1 MAKEQKRAKYV
12 RNAIEANKENRQAP
26 KIVNLIKDDDYFDTK
41 EPPKGEQFTVCQ
53 TCGQLFEQDFYREG
67 NRYSSYKTC
76 HSCRRKVG
84 VQKQAKLKEM
94 AAAKESEVASVTLPF
109 NPHPWQAKAFEDFK
123 THRFNLWACGN
134 RCLLKDDFIQGCNK
148 PVQDVRV
155 GDKVYSQNGYEQL
168 VTAIGKDDYEGYV
181 YRVKGFS
188 CLETVCNEEHP
199 FLVCDIL
206 VDPDSYRNGNKPTVI
221 RERFVKAKDIE
232 NEVFEK
238 KKHGK
243 HIRKF
248 YKLPKIKKE
257 VKCSEWVLSD
267 GNVIPLNNDFAWLF
281 GLYCAEGCKIGTSSK
296 LTLNFKQP
304 WLADRS
310 KELIESLGYHV
321 NRREREQEG
330 TCCVICSRS
339 AYSERLEYEM
349 GKGSVNKHIP
359 ESILFN
365 ENEEI
370 LVSFLKGYFSGD
382 GWYDRERSSLKAF
395 TVSRRLAEELQMA
408 FIRLGYF
415 AGVSFNKRE
424 KSANGDYVVVV
435 TDRDA
440 VTRLGYESH
449 KVHPHQTAIKIG
461 DDFYVMLQS
470 VKKEWKRCKIYFF
483 STEDGTFVH
492 NNQINHNSGKDFCA
506 NMIGIWYFVQ
516 CLNENRAIEHP
527 EMAPSVLWW
536 IIAPTEP
543 MAKQNWRDLK
553 KQFPKEWMVACSD
566 SSMTM
571 QTVGGGIIE
580 VRSAYNAES
589 LVGVGLDLVTITE
602 AARIGD
608 LPVVWANLEARLGSP
623 GRGLEADRRGRSYGA
638 GKAII
643 NSTPIGKN
651 YFYTMWKWGQVGSSE
666 YSSNWISYQLP
677 WTSNPSNEELARTIV
692 KTRYG
697 EMEYEEDLRRR
708 LGDRLF
714 RQNYLADFLAM
725 DGTVF
730 KDFEEK
736 CVQNLFNMGLS
747 KKEQAQYAQEWIQPV
762 PYHSYRIG
770 YDPATG
776 SSSDTPAVIVR
787 DMDTNRIVQVVN
799 LYGKNYDQQWD
810 EISYISRRYNYAPCA
825 WLRTGH
831 TAVENQLAK
840 RGVVEI
846 PLDEQGGRKAE
857 YIQSL
862 ERAIQ
867 NDDLHVLLDGSEA
880 VQTFVM
886 QMNDY
891 TEKNGKYSNEQ
902 QEHDDFVSACYAV
915 YHDYSV
921 QEFKVSYCGLMGSV
935 KRYA

>member
-134 RCLLKDDFIQGCNK
+134 R
-148 PVQDVRV
+148 
-155 GDKVYSQNGYEQL
+155 
-168 VTAIGKDDYEGYV
+168 A
-181 YRVKGFS
+181 
-188 CLETVCNEEHP
+188 
-199 FLVCDIL
+199 
-206 VDPDSYRNGNKPTVI
+206 
-221 RERFVKAKDIE
+221 
-232 NEVFEK
+232 
-238 KKHGK
+238 
-243 HIRKF
+243 
-248 YKLPKIKKE
+248 
-257 VKCSEWVLSD
+257 
-267 GNVIPLNNDFAWLF
+267 
-281 GLYCAEGCKIGTSSK
+281 
-296 LTLNFKQP
+296 
-304 WLADRS
+304 
-310 KELIESLGYHV
+310 
-321 NRREREQEG
+321 
-330 TCCVICSRS
+330 
-339 AYSERLEYEM
+339 
-349 GKGSVNKHIP
+349 
-359 ESILFN
+359 
-365 ENEEI
+365 
-370 LVSFLKGYFSGD
+370 
-382 GWYDRERSSLKAF
+382 
-395 TVSRRLAEELQMA
+395 
-408 FIRLGYF
+408 
-415 AGVSFNKRE
+415 
-424 KSANGDYVVVV
+424 
-435 TDRDA
+435 
-440 VTRLGYESH
+440 
-449 KVHPHQTAIKIG
+449 
-461 DDFYVMLQS
+461 
-470 VKKEWKRCKIYFF
+470 
-483 STEDGTFVH
+483 
-492 NNQINHNSGKDFCA
+492 GKDFCA

-867 NDDLHVLLDGSEA
+867 NDDLHVLLDGSET

>member
-134 RCLLKDDFIQGCNK
+134 R
-148 PVQDVRV
+148 
-155 GDKVYSQNGYEQL
+155 
-168 VTAIGKDDYEGYV
+168 A
-181 YRVKGFS
+181 
-188 CLETVCNEEHP
+188 
-199 FLVCDIL
+199 
-206 VDPDSYRNGNKPTVI
+206 
-221 RERFVKAKDIE
+221 
-232 NEVFEK
+232 
-238 KKHGK
+238 
-243 HIRKF
+243 
-248 YKLPKIKKE
+248 
-257 VKCSEWVLSD
+257 
-267 GNVIPLNNDFAWLF
+267 
-281 GLYCAEGCKIGTSSK
+281 
-296 LTLNFKQP
+296 
-304 WLADRS
+304 
-310 KELIESLGYHV
+310 
-321 NRREREQEG
+321 
-330 TCCVICSRS
+330 
-339 AYSERLEYEM
+339 
-349 GKGSVNKHIP
+349 
-359 ESILFN
+359 
-365 ENEEI
+365 
-370 LVSFLKGYFSGD
+370 
-382 GWYDRERSSLKAF
+382 
-395 TVSRRLAEELQMA
+395 
-408 FIRLGYF
+408 
-415 AGVSFNKRE
+415 
-424 KSANGDYVVVV
+424 
-435 TDRDA
+435 
-440 VTRLGYESH
+440 
-449 KVHPHQTAIKIG
+449 
-461 DDFYVMLQS
+461 
-470 VKKEWKRCKIYFF
+470 
-483 STEDGTFVH
+483 
-492 NNQINHNSGKDFCA
+492 GKDFCA

-867 NDDLHVLLDGSEA
+867 NDDLHVLLDGSET

-921 QEFKVSYCGLMGSV
+921 QEFKVSYCCLMGSV
-935 KRYA
+935 KRHA

>member
-26 KIVNLIKDDDYFDTK
+26 KIVNLIKNDEDFDTK
-41 EPPKGEQFTVCQ
+41 EPPKGEQFTVCE

-134 RCLLKDDFIQGCNK
+134 RCLLEGDFIQGCNK
-148 PVQDVRV
+148 PIEELEEGDMVYDQHGNEQKVKYAGFNYYFGDVYTVRTS
-155 GDKVYSQNGYEQL
+155 G
-168 VTAIGKDDYEGYV
+168 
-181 YRVKGFS
+181 
-188 CLETVCNEEHP
+188 CLDTVCNDEHR
-199 FLVCDIL
+199 LYVCKVHRL
-206 VDPDSYRNGNKPTVI
+206 TKEVVD
-221 RERFVKAKDIE
+221 ERFVQAKDLE
-232 NEVFEK
+232 AYCDLS
-238 KKHGK
+238 
-243 HIRKF
+243 RSSQ
-248 YKLPKIKKE
+248 YKYCFKIPKIDKQIACDFWWLDDGTKLVITE
-257 VKCSEWVLSD
+257 DMAWVL
-267 GNVIPLNNDFAWLF
+267 
-281 GLYCAEGCKIGTSSK
+281 GLYCAEGCCIS
-296 LTLNFKQP
+296 N
-304 WLADRS
+304 
-310 KELIESLGYHV
+310 SLKWTINVNEPEIAERAARILEDAGYHTSQ
-321 NRREREQEG
+321 RIRHDEG
-330 TCCVICSRS
+330 THCVLTYKRSLVRKIDKEIGHGSR
-339 AYSERLEYEM
+339 
-349 GKGSVNKHIP
+349 NKKIP
-359 ESILFN
+359 ETILFN
-365 ENEEI
+365 ANKNLLI
-370 LVSFLKGYFSGD
+370 AFLKGYYAGD
-382 GWYDRERSSLKAF
+382 GYYSKKAF
-395 TVSRRLAEELQMA
+395 AMTASSYSRQLMLDVQIAWH
-408 FIRLGYF
+408 RLGYF
-415 AGVSFNKRE
+415 ARIQTSIRKSNQKTEYVIYVLDPEANKIIGVDTGRSAFRQAAIMKDDCIYVPI
-424 KSANGDYVVVV
+424 KSISKEV
-435 TDRDA
+435 RD
-440 VTRLGYESH
+440 
-449 KVHPHQTAIKIG
+449 
-461 DDFYVMLQS
+461 
-470 VKKEWKRCKIYFF
+470 CKIYNIE
-483 STEDGTFVH
+483 TEDGTFVH
-492 NNQINHNSGKDFCA
+492 NNQITGNSGKDFCA

-867 NDDLHVLLDGSEA
+867 NDDLHVLLDGSET